1 MNLRSQS
8 IINAEVCT
16 LANNAT
22 YILTN
27 EILEALNNKLTVG
40 GIFCDLEK
48 AIECINHKILLS
60 KLEFYGVKGKAK
72 LWFESYFCNRY
83 QRTSITK
90 NVLNWNYF
98 STWEE
103 IEHGVLQGSIL
114 VSLFLFYI
122 NDLPKAINDKS
133 IPILL
138 AYDTSILNAELNPI
152 CHLLALLGAHHILH
166 ISRIRVNHKSKQ
178 KWLST

>member
-1 MNLRSQS
+1 MPFYYNYIMEGVPLNCMYKSS
-8 IINAEVCT
+8 WGWT
-16 LANNAT
+16 L
-22 YILTN
+22 
-27 EILEALNNKLTVG
+27 G
-40 GIFCDLEK
+40 C
-48 AIECINHKILLS
+48 S
-60 KLEFYGVKGKAK
+60 KHVELEFYGVKGKAK
-72 LWFESYFCNRY
+72 LRFESYFSSRY
-83 QRTSITK
+83 QRVSIT
-90 NVLNWNYF
+90 NSVLNWNYF